1 MKEKQI
7 EFGDEIND
15 LISGLTGIAVA
26 RTDWMNGCSRIG
38 IAGPAK
44 DGIIQELQWV
54 DITQLIIIKKG
65 KIIISLEKDPGG
77 PRQDPKLSN
86 PKF

>member
-1 MKEKQI
+1 MKERQI
-7 EFGDEIND
+7 EFGDEVND
-15 LISGLTGIAVA
+15 IISGLTGIAVA
-26 RTDWMNGCSRIG
+26 RTDWMNGCARIG
-38 IAGPAK
+38 IAGPSK

-65 KIIISLEKDPGG
+65 KIIIPVEDPGG
-77 PRQDPKLSN
+77 PRQDPKLVN